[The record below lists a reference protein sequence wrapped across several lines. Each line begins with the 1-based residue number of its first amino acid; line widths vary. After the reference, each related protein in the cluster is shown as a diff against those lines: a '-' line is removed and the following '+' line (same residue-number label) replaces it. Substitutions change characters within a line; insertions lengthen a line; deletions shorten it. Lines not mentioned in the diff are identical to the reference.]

1 MTPAQATQR
10 VTREQEAMLAAT
22 EQIVARIC
30 GALWPLPQDQEPFAM
45 AALEYALARL
55 EARAPEAGPAAIA
68 LKRLALEHLTLE
80 PGETPPETPPGGEA
94 PDILYQCR
102 DEVRRICA
110 AYWGMGCDGYY
121 TPDAQ
126 GCAKPNLAGM
136 TRTQKA
142 EYEAYRA
149 LGTVEQLAGLAQE
162 GKSHET
168 PG

>member
-22 EQIVARIC
+22 EQFATRIC

-45 AALEYALARL
+45 AALGYALEKL
-55 EARAPEAGPAAIA
+55 QARATEAAPAAIA
-68 LKRLALEHLTLE
+68 LKKLALDHLTLE
-80 PGETPPETPPGGEA
+80 PGETPPETLPGGEV
-94 PDILYQCR
+94 PEILYQCR

-110 AYWGMGCDGYY
+110 AYRGMGCDGYY
-121 TPDAQ
+121 TPDAG
-126 GCAKPNLAGM
+126 GCAKPNLADM

-142 EYEAYRA
+142 EYAAYKA